1 VPIRKKNIRLYGLM
15 LSVVFLFPGCVSTSA
30 IGVSPGQT
38 LDKTGAVS
46 ALAGD
51 SRREQA
57 KRYVDEFADGRFRVS
72 YPKIYQALIDAF
84 TKLPEDVFV
93 EVTDRDRPMIF
104 VLAITSGIARYA
116 NSTEFILREFD
127 PPTFKDGFY
136 IVVLGD
142 ELEGTADSKAIEGV
156 VLHETAHRYLEHLR
170 AEEFSC
176 EMELE
181 TNRLVREWGF
191 EGEYKKASGAFGSKA
206 PGDSPC
212 SDAGKK

>member
-1 VPIRKKNIRLYGLM
+1 MTMNKRMFAAALPAALLICAAAGVRPGLAQD
-15 LSVVFLFPGCVSTSA
+15 G
-30 IGVSPGQT
+30 
-38 LDKTGAVS
+38 TGAAP
-46 ALAGD
+46 ALAGKN
-51 SRREQA
+51 RGEQA

-72 YPKIYQALIDAF
+72 YPKIYKALIDAF
-84 TKLPEDVFV
+84 TRLPGDVFA

-116 NSTEFILREFD
+116 NSTEFILRESD

-142 ELEGTADSKAIEGV
+142 ELEDAADPKAIEGV

-170 AEEFSC
+170 AKEFSC
-176 EMELE
+176 EMERQ
-181 TNRLVREWGF
+181 TNRLVKEWGF